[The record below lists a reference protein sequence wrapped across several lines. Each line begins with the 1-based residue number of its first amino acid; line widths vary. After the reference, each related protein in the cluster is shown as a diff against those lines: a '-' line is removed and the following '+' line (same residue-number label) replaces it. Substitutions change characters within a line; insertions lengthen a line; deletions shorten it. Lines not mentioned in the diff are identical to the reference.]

1 VSHLYCSPYLQA
13 APGSTHGYDVTDH
26 AKLNAE
32 LGGEAGH
39 QRLAAALAARGL
51 GQVLDIVPNHMALAG
66 RANAWWW
73 DVLENGPSSPYARYF
88 DIDWDPPERKL
99 AAIVLMP
106 ILGDHYGRVLEAG
119 QLAVERNGGSFTV
132 RYFDQEV
139 PLSPRTLDSLL
150 NRAALRA
157 GRGGPAGPGDPEGAT
172 ALAALAGDFARLP
185 DARRTDPVAVT
196 GRHRGKEILR
206 ARLAALAA
214 REPAV
219 ASALDAEIVALN
231 RDPDALDALLSEQNY
246 RLAYWRTAA
255 EEISYRRFF
264 DIQSLAGLRVEE
276 PDVFAD
282 THRLIL
288 RLVAAGTV
296 DGLRVD
302 HVDGLADPE
311 GYLDRLREATG
322 GGYVVV
328 EKILAAGEE
337 LPGSWAT
344 AGTSGYDFLNAA
356 GQLMADP
363 AGEAALR
370 DGYAR
375 FTGVTGDYAGLLY
388 AAKLEIM
395 RDDLAAEV
403 ERLTELLDRVCEGHR
418 RQRDHTRRELRE
430 ALTAFIAGFGVYRP
444 YARTGR
450 PASAADREHIAA
462 AAASVTGRHPDIDA
476 ELVTFLAD
484 LLLLRYPGA
493 DETEF
498 AVRFGQVS
506 SPVMAKGG
514 EDTAFY
520 RYLPLVSLNE
530 VGGDPGQFGGSV
542 AGFHQAMARVTA
554 RWPETML
561 TLSTHDTKRSADVR
575 ARISLLSE
583 LPEAWIA
590 AVRRWAA
597 RCEPHKRS
605 GWPDRNTEYLLYQ
618 TLAGAWPLTADRAVA
633 FAAKATREAK
643 RHTSWT
649 DPSPAYDEAVAGFIT
664 GILADDGFVADLE
677 TFLAEHRLVELGR
690 VSSLAQ
696 TALLLTCPGVPD
708 LYQGTEVWDLSLVDP
723 DNRRPVDYQARQR
736 LLAELTGAGGGPEQA
751 LARAVQGGPKLWLIT
766 KVLRHRRRHP
776 AAYGPASGYEPLPV
790 TGAKAGHAVAFRR
803 TGGLAVL
810 VPRLVVGLAG
820 DWADT
825 VAHLPPGDWRSVLT
839 GEPASGAV
847 PVADLL
853 ARFPV
858 AVLAQGTQL
867 AAETQL
873 APAGGDG

>member
-1 VSHLYCSPYLQA
+1 
-13 APGSTHGYDVTDH
+13 
-26 AKLNAE
+26 
-32 LGGEAGH
+32 
-39 QRLAAALAARGL
+39 
-51 GQVLDIVPNHMALAG
+51 M
-66 RANAWWW
+66 
-73 DVLENGPSSPYARYF
+73 
-88 DIDWDPPERKL
+88 
-99 AAIVLMP
+99 
-106 ILGDHYGRVLEAG
+106 
-119 QLAVERNGGSFTV
+119 
-132 RYFDQEV
+132 
-139 PLSPRTLDSLL
+139 
-150 NRAALRA
+150 
-157 GRGGPAGPGDPEGAT
+157 
-172 ALAALAGDFARLP
+172 
-185 DARRTDPVAVT
+185 
-196 GRHRGKEILR
+196 
-206 ARLAALAA
+206 
-214 REPAV
+214 
-219 ASALDAEIVALN
+219 
-231 RDPDALDALLSEQNY
+231 
-246 RLAYWRTAA
+246 
-255 EEISYRRFF
+255 
-264 DIQSLAGLRVEE
+264 
-276 PDVFAD
+276 
-282 THRLIL
+282 
-288 RLVAAGTV
+288 
-296 DGLRVD
+296 D

-311 GYLDRLREATG
+311 GYLNRLREATG

-356 GQLMADP
+356 GQLMVDP

-375 FTGVTGDYAGLLY
+375 FTGVTGDYAELVY

-493 DETEF
+493 EETEF

-554 RWPETML
+554 RWPEAML

-649 DPSPAYDEAVAGFIT
+649 DPSPRLRRSGRRVHHRDPGRRRLRGRPGDVPGRAPARRAGPGQLAGADRAAADLPRRPRPVPGHRGVGPVPGRPGQPAPGRLPGPAAAAGRADRRRGRPGAGAGPRRRGRAEA
-664 GILADDGFVADLE
+664 LADHQGAPAPPPAPRGVRPGVRVRAAAGDRREGRA
-677 TFLAEHRLVELGR
+677 RGR
-690 VSSLAQ
+690 VPADRRAGRAGARGWWWAWPG
-696 TALLLTCPGVPD
+696 TGRARPPTC
-708 LYQGTEVWDLSLVDP
+708 
-723 DNRRPVDYQARQR
+723 RRA
-736 LLAELTGAGGGPEQA
+736 TGA
-751 LARAVQGGPKLWLIT
+751 
-766 KVLRHRRRHP
+766 
-776 AAYGPASGYEPLPV
+776 AS
-790 TGAKAGHAVAFRR
+790 
-803 TGGLAVL
+803 
-810 VPRLVVGLAG
+810 
-820 DWADT
+820 
-825 VAHLPPGDWRSVLT
+825 
-839 GEPASGAV
+839 
-847 PVADLL
+847 
-853 ARFPV
+853 
-858 AVLAQGTQL
+858 
-867 AAETQL
+867 
-873 APAGGDG
+873 